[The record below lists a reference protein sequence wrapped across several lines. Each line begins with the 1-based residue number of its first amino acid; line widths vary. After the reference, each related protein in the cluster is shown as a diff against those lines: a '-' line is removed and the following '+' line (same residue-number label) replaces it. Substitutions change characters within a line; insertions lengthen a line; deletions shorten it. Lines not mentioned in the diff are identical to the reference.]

1 MKASA
6 GRYAQ
11 FLQSVRNEEFP
22 VGLDV
27 WVLASHQVPHVVS
40 DQLQV
45 GLEGYPGENWFLSLE
60 GYVREFGGVATT
72 NQAIDPNDLGNEY
85 LPGNGRS
92 YGADFFLR
100 RSAGMT
106 EAWISVSWLKAEQ
119 SFPDPLSGLNPA
131 PDITFSPVFDRRL
144 DVDLV
149 LNRTLP
155 GGLEAGVRFN
165 FGTGLP
171 YTRSLSRYTHFFPQ
185 LLGGVGLQW
194 TDELG
199 NQGAGTEM
207 SYGVALS
214 ERHNT
219 RYPARHRLDLSL
231 RWPMRSSWGR
241 VTPYLNV
248 LNVYNRKNVLFY
260 FYEYDKSPVVRTG
273 LSMFPFLPTAG
284 FEISF

>member
-106 EAWISVSWLKAEQ
+106 EAWISVSWLRAQ
-119 SFPDPLSGLNPA
+119 RSFPDPLSGLNPA
-131 PDITFSPVFDRRL
+131 PDITFPPVFDRRL

-149 LNRTLP
+149 LNRTFRGGWRRASDSTSGQGFPTP
-155 GGLEAGVRFN
+155 GRWAGTPASSPN
-165 FGTGLP
+165 
-171 YTRSLSRYTHFFPQ
+171 S
-185 LLGGVGLQW
+185 LGGWGCN
-194 TDELG
+194 G
-199 NQGAGTEM
+199 RM
-207 SYGVALS
+207 SW
-214 ERHNT
+214 ET
-219 RYPARHRLDLSL
+219 RAR
-231 RWPMRSSWGR
+231 
-241 VTPYLNV
+241 T
-248 LNVYNRKNVLFY
+248 
-260 FYEYDKSPVVRTG
+260 RT
-273 LSMFPFLPTAG
+273 
-284 FEISF
+284 